1 MTSALDTNF
10 INNVSPAYLGQLYA
24 SYLKNPSA
32 VDDGWAVFFASLG
45 DDEAALLAEMNGA
58 SWTPANQ
65 EIRFETADKEP
76 APQKTSAGMS
86 AKEMRAAA
94 MDSVRALM
102 LIRAYRARGHLEAKL
117 DPLGLEER
125 EHHPEL
131 DPLTYGFSESDFNRP
146 IFIDG
151 VLGLETATINQIVE
165 ICRATYAGS
174 IGLEYNHIQHPAQKS
189 WLQRRIEEPRNHT
202 DFTPMGK
209 KAILE
214 RLTQAEG
221 FEQFLQKKYTGTK
234 RFGLEGAESII
245 PAMEQIMKRGGQ
257 LGLKEIVLGMAH
269 RGRLN
274 VLTNVMHKPFAAL
287 FSEFQGNSAQPD
299 SVEGSGDVKYHLGAS
314 ADREFDGNM
323 IHLSLT
329 ANPSHLEAAD
339 PVVVGKVRAKQDLRK
354 DKDRKQVMGMLLHG
368 DAAVAGQG
376 VVGEV
381 FHLSQLSGY
390 TTGGTIHIVIN
401 NQIGF
406 TTSPD
411 YARSSPYCTDV
422 AKAVQAP
429 IFHVNGDDPEAVVH
443 VARVATEFWH
453 EFGKDVVI
461 DVVCYRRHG
470 HNEGDEPAFTQP
482 LMYAQIKQ
490 QPTTRELYA
499 EKLVKEGVIT
509 ADEGQKVYDDFDAYL
524 EKEFKK
530 ASTYKPKKADMLDGA
545 WQGYELASGSARQGK
560 TGVPF
565 KDLKRIGQVI
575 TSVPDDFNLNSKI
588 ARQFKAKME
597 AISTKDGMID
607 WATAEALAFG
617 TLLDEGHP
625 VRLSGQDV
633 GRGTFSQRH
642 AALHDQKTGEKYF
655 PLQHI
660 REDQPRCEIINSPL
674 SEFAVLGF
682 DYGYSLAKPTA
693 LTLWEGQ
700 FGDFVNGAQ
709 VIIDQFI
716 SSAEAKWL
724 RMSGLVL
731 LLPHGYEG
739 QGPEH
744 SSARPERFL
753 QLCAEDNM
761 QVANVTTPAN
771 YFHILRRQIHR
782 KFRKP
787 LILMTPKSL
796 LRHKLCMSS
805 MTELDKGT
813 TFHRVLDE
821 RHVKLK
827 TPAKI
832 KRVVLCTG
840 KVYYDLFQEREK
852 RGIDDVT
859 IIRLEQ
865 LYPFPHDVLVSE
877 TLKQFPN
884 ADVVWCQ
891 EEPENMGYWHFVDRR
906 IETVLTELKHKAGRP
921 RYVGRPEAASPATG
935 LLKRHN
941 EEQAQLIDEALTVI
955 QSKKGK
961 G

>member
-1 MTSALDTNF
+1 MSSALDTSF
-10 INNVSPAYLGQLYA
+10 LNNVSPDYLASLYQ
-24 SYLKNPSA
+24 SYLKNPSSIEA
-32 VDDGWAVFFASLG
+32 GWAEFFTKLG
-45 DDEAALLAEMNGA
+45 DDETLLLAEMGGA

-65 EIRFETADKEP
+65 EIEFSSALSEDKPKTKQLAEKGQISTA
-76 APQKTSAGMS
+76 
-86 AKEMRAAA
+86 EMRAAA

-117 DPLGLEER
+117 DPLGLEKR
-125 EHHPEL
+125 EEHPEL
-131 DPLTYGFSESDFNRP
+131 DPLSYGFSEADLNRP

-151 VLGLETATINQIVE
+151 VLGLETASMNEIVA
-165 ICRATYAGS
+165 ICRETYASS
-174 IGLEYNHIQHPAQKS
+174 IGVEYNHIQHPDQKS
-189 WLQRRIEEPRNHT
+189 WLQRRMEEPRNHT
-202 DFTPMGK
+202 DFTPEGK

-221 FEQFLQKKYTGTK
+221 LEQFLQKKYTGTK
-234 RFGLEGAESII
+234 RFGLEGGEAVI
-245 PAMEQIMKRGGQ
+245 PAMEQILKRGGQ
-257 LGLKEIVLGMAH
+257 LGVEEVVLGMAH

-274 VLTNVMHKPFAAL
+274 VLTNVMHKPFSTL
-287 FSEFQGNSAQPD
+287 FAEFQGKSAQPD
-299 SVEGSGDVKYHLGAS
+299 SVQGSGDVKYHLGAS

-339 PVVVGKVRAKQDLRK
+339 PVVVGKVRAKQDQRQDGERK
-354 DKDRKQVMGMLLHG
+354 KVMGLLLHG
-368 DAAVAGQG
+368 DAAMAGQG
-376 VVGEV
+376 VVGET

-390 TTGGTIHIVIN
+390 TTGGTLHIVIN

-406 TTSPD
+406 TTTPS
-411 YARSSPYCTDV
+411 YARSSPYCTDI

-443 VARVATEFWH
+443 VARMATEFRQ

-470 HNEGDEPAFTQP
+470 HNEGDEPLFTQP
-482 LMYAQIKQ
+482 LMYTKIKQ
-490 QPTTRELYA
+490 QETTRVLYA
-499 EKLVKEGVIT
+499 QQLVKEGTIS
-509 ADEGQKVYDDFDAYL
+509 ADAAQKVYDDFDAHL
-524 EKEFKK
+524 EGEFKK
-530 ASTYKPKKADMLDGA
+530 AETFKPSKADMLDGA
-545 WQGYELASGSARQGK
+545 WDGFELSGTGAQRGT
-560 TGVPF
+560 TGVKF
-565 KDLKRIGQVI
+565 KELKRIGEVI
-575 TSVPDDFNLNSKI
+575 TSVPDGFNLNSKI

-597 AISTKDGMID
+597 AISKKEGEID

-617 TLLDEGHP
+617 TLLDEGYA

-642 AALHDQKTGEKYF
+642 AALHDQKTGEVYF

-660 REDQPRCEIINSPL
+660 KEAQGKCEIINSPL

-682 DYGYSLAKPTA
+682 DYGYSLAEPNA

-709 VIIDQFI
+709 VMIDQFI
-716 SSAEAKWL
+716 TSGESKWL
-724 RMSGLVL
+724 RMSGIVM

-753 QLCAEDNM
+753 QQCAEDNI

-787 LILMTPKSL
+787 LIMMTPKSL
-796 LRHKLCMSS
+796 LRHKLCVSPMAH
-805 MTELDKGT
+805 LDDKT

-821 RHVKLK
+821 RHVQLK
-827 TPAKI
+827 APSKI

-840 KVYYDLFQEREK
+840 KVYYDLYQEREE
-852 RGIDDVT
+852 RGIDDIT
-859 IIRLEQ
+859 FIRLEQ
-865 LYPFPHDVLVSE
+865 LYPFPHDVLVKE

-884 ADVVWCQ
+884 ADIVWCQ
-891 EEPENMGYWHFVDRR
+891 EEPMNMGYWTFVDRR
-906 IETVLTELKHKAGRP
+906 IEAVLTELNHKAGRP
-921 RYVGRPEAASPATG
+921 KYIGRPAAASPATG

-941 EEQAQLIDEALTVI
+941 AEQAKLIDEALTV
-955 QSKKGK
+955 K
-961 G
+961 